1 LFFEWFESF
10 YVFEHHITYPFSKH
24 ACPITSRNKTL
35 VWKLISCTF
44 IKSKH
49 PSLRNLKIPHNSQ
62 TVDVTP
68 YKNSSE
74 DTTINTKHIIKQKN
88 FTNTNLNTIGKQ
100 LSRINKQISKTIVS
114 PVETT
119 KSVDQ
124 KLKTQ
129 Y

>member
-1 LFFEWFESF
+1 
-10 YVFEHHITYPFSKH
+10 
-24 ACPITSRNKTL
+24 
-35 VWKLISCTF
+35 
-44 IKSKH
+44 
-49 PSLRNLKIPHNSQ
+49 LRNLKIPHNSQ
-62 TVDVTP
+62 TVDVTL

-88 FTNTNLNTIGKQ
+88 FTNTNLNTIEKQ

-119 KSVDQ
+119 KYVDQ